1 MKEKKKLRS
10 VLIASALFTN
20 SLRINRNATR
30 VDQQR
35 PQEHLPQQLLIQQ
48 ATIIT
53 TVEEAVKTP
62 QQSQHRQTNK
72 VINNSIR
79 KAKDEIQ

>member
-20 SLRINRNATR
+20 SLRINRNATH

-53 TVEEAVKTP
+53 TVEQADKT
-62 QQSQHRQTNK
+62 QQQHRQTNK
-72 VINNSIR
+72 VINNKLR
-79 KAKDEIQ
+79 KAHDEI